1 MTLLTRAVLG
11 LQAGL
16 MERYLIQLYSWS
28 LQDCDAF
35 SFSAS

>member
-1 MTLLTRAVLG
+1 MTLLSRAVLG

-16 MERYLIQLYSWS
+16 MERYLIQMYPWS

-35 SFSAS
+35 FFSL